1 MNGFQLLSKLGEGAY
16 SIVLKVKRIKDGNIY
31 ALKKV
36 KLLKLSSKEKTNAL
50 NEVRI
55 LASIKS
61 NFVISYKEAFYDEDE
76 NVLGIVMEYA
86 DKGDLYQKIT
96 ENKKT
101 ATLFEE
107 IEIWRILIQ
116 LIKGLKSLHDLKIL
130 HRDMKSANVFLFSDG
145 NAKLGDLN
153 VSKVA
158 KKGLLYTQTGTPY
171 YASPEVWKDQPYNY
185 KSDIWSLGC
194 VLYEMITL
202 RPPFRAENME
212 GLYNKVIK
220 GQYHK
225 IPSRYSDDLSE
236 IVKILL
242 QVDPENRPSCNDL
255 INHPIIQKRIQFF
268 KNFNEDLNE
277 DQALLKTIVIPKNL
291 MFLGGNL
298 PEPNYMRKSYK
309 REKGE
314 KNKEDNNNENN
325 TKKNDDN
332 KNENQKDNNKN
343 NNNNNNNENNNSEDN
358 KNRDNENNNDNNVDD
373 DEEEKERLRIEKE
386 KEEKRKR
393 REMIDLERKKRL
405 AEEREKRERREK
417 MEAELKIKENE
428 LKLRRE
434 LEEKERR
441 AKEAKYNILK
451 PNKRNE
457 VNKSLNNKNINS
469 LVINN
474 SHNKIILPDI
484 RNSYDNSLIGNLNYK
499 RPNYNGYNRSKKYKI
514 LLFNEEEEMNKLI
527 KNYVPAIK
535 QPINKKYIYAQNKLI
550 HNSYKRNG
558 GINGNGINSYLYKS
572 PNQRYLELGN
582 NINPF
587 SKKNLYNNN
596 LF

>member
-1 MNGFQLLSKLGEGAY
+1 MNGFQLISKLGEGAY
-16 SIVLKVKRIKDGNIY
+16 STVLKVKRIKDGNIY

-130 HRDMKSANVFLFSDG
+130 HRDMKSANVFLFSNG

-220 GQYHK
+220 GVYGK
-225 IPSRYSDDLSE
+225 IPERFSNDLSN
-236 IVKILL
+236 VLKILL
-242 QVDPENRPSCNDL
+242 QVNPEFRPSCEQILKSNFV
-255 INHPIIQKRIQFF
+255 NERVEFF
-268 KNFNEDLNE
+268 KSFSNEDDIE
-277 DQALLKTIVIPKNL
+277 DKVLMQKKKKYYIEIILLKV
-291 MFLGGNL
+291 
-298 PEPNYMRKSYK
+298 
-309 REKGE
+309 
-314 KNKEDNNNENN
+314 
-325 TKKNDDN
+325 
-332 KNENQKDNNKN
+332 
-343 NNNNNNNENNNSEDN
+343 
-358 KNRDNENNNDNNVDD
+358 
-373 DEEEKERLRIEKE
+373 
-386 KEEKRKR
+386 
-393 REMIDLERKKRL
+393 
-405 AEEREKRERREK
+405 
-417 MEAELKIKENE
+417 
-428 LKLRRE
+428 
-434 LEEKERR
+434 
-441 AKEAKYNILK
+441 
-451 PNKRNE
+451 
-457 VNKSLNNKNINS
+457 
-469 LVINN
+469 
-474 SHNKIILPDI
+474 
-484 RNSYDNSLIGNLNYK
+484 
-499 RPNYNGYNRSKKYKI
+499 
-514 LLFNEEEEMNKLI
+514 
-527 KNYVPAIK
+527 
-535 QPINKKYIYAQNKLI
+535 
-550 HNSYKRNG
+550 
-558 GINGNGINSYLYKS
+558 
-572 PNQRYLELGN
+572 
-582 NINPF
+582 
-587 SKKNLYNNN
+587 
-596 LF
+596 

>member
-1 MNGFQLLSKLGEGAY
+1 MNGFQLISKLGEGAY
-16 SIVLKVKRIKDGNIY
+16 STVLKVKRIKDGNIY

-61 NFVISYKEAFYDEDE
+61 NFVISYKEAFYDEEE

-86 DKGDLYQKIT
+86 DKGDLYQKISQ
-96 ENKKT
+96 NKKS
-101 ATLFEE
+101 LSLLQEN
-107 IEIWRILIQ
+107 EIWRIFIQ
-116 LIKGLKSLHDLKIL
+116 LVKGLKSLHDLKIL

-145 NAKLGDLN
+145 SAKLGDLN

-202 RPPFRAENME
+202 KPPFRAENME

-220 GQYHK
+220 GQYSN

-236 IVKILL
+236 IVRLLL
-242 QVDPENRPSCNDL
+242 QVEPESRPSCKDL
-255 INHPIIQKRIQFF
+255 LNHPIIQKRIQFF
-268 KNFNEDLNE
+268 TSFNEDLTE

-298 PEPNYMRKSYK
+298 PEPNYLRKNHRK
-309 REKGE
+309 ETFE
-314 KNKEDNNNENN
+314 NNKENNVENKNENNKENNKNENNKENNKEDNNENNNNDNNDNNGDNNNENN
-325 TKKNDDN
+325 
-332 KNENQKDNNKN
+332 NE
-343 NNNNNNNENNNSEDN
+343 E
-358 KNRDNENNNDNNVDD
+358 

-386 KEEKRKR
+386 REEKRRR

-417 MEAELKIKENE
+417 LEAELKLKENE
-428 LKLRRE
+428 LRLKKE
-434 LEEKERR
+434 LEEKERKE
-441 AKEAKYNILK
+441 KEAKYYILK
-451 PNKRNE
+451 PNRRNE

-469 LVINN
+469 LIINN
-474 SHNKIILPDI
+474 LQNRIILPDI
-484 RNSYDNSLIGNLNYK
+484 RNSYDNSSIGTLHYK

-514 LLFNEEEEMNKLI
+514 LLINEEEEMNKLI

-550 HNSYKRNG
+550 HNLSKRNN
-558 GINGNGINSYLYKS
+558 GINGNGINSYLYKI
-572 PNQRYLELGN
+572 PNQRYMDLSN
-582 NINPF
+582 KNMIPF
-587 SKKNLYNNN
+587 SKNLYNNN
-596 LF
+596 